1 MLRRLGFPVV
11 RQEPGWR
18 RSALLEDSIMAVA
31 RLEMLAEEQRSLQT
45 QLVQI
50 QAMLRSIDDYIS
62 EELLQQ
68 AESGDEA
75 SEQA

>member
-1 MLRRLGFPVV
+1 M
-11 RQEPGWR
+11 
-18 RSALLEDSIMAVA
+18 EDSIMAVA
-31 RLEMLAEEQRSLQT
+31 RLEMLAEEQQSLQT

-62 EELLQQ
+62 EELLLQ

-75 SEQA
+75 IEQA